1 MSDYLSPGEFMDLL
15 KENDVSTAEEATL
28 LAGIWGLEP
37 LDVYSDSFTVVLIG
51 QRGLPY
57 RFYVTCGYK
66 ISIPYIHDGY
76 VVSRRYD

>member
-15 KENDVSTAEEATL
+15 KENDVSTPGEAAL

-37 LDVYSDSFTVVLIG
+37 LDVYSDSFTVMLLNSAG
-51 QRGLPY
+51 RPN
-57 RFYVTCGYK
+57 RFYVTCGCR

-76 VVSRRYD
+76 VVSQRYH